1 MKFRSATTLV
11 LAAALFLSTFSLLTA
26 HTPAVA
32 APPPDPDPPSPFQL
46 DQYGP
51 RDSDNVVLKWNEEL
65 LQAIRLHPKE
75 TGPTITS
82 RALGVL
88 HTAIYDAWAAYDP
101 VAKGVV
107 YRQKPDP
114 QRTEDNKKKAISFAA
129 YYTLKDLFPPDRY
142 PHIADAGFDGQF
154 AALGYNDG
162 DTSLPAQVGI
172 AAATAVTNYRHT
184 DGSNQLGGYAN
195 TTVQYTPKNSWNQVN
210 DRWHWQPLCVPTPPP
225 GATSCEASG
234 GTVQQPLTPQWQTI
248 KPFALSSAQQ
258 FKVPGPPKTLSGYS
272 TADIVQALADTS
284 NLDDRKKVTA
294 EYWADGPRSEFPPGH
309 WAIFAQVTSRR
320 MNNSLDTDVKMFFAL
335 GNAVMDAGI
344 AAWWTKYQ
352 PQWDFV
358 RPITAI
364 REHYK
369 GQKIN
374 SWLGPNQG
382 YGLVDASRWIP
393 YQHLNV
399 VTPPFPEYVSG
410 HSTFSGAAMM
420 VLRSFTG
427 TDVLG
432 ASVTIKADTS
442 QFESSTPATDITLS
456 WPTYTA
462 AADEAGIS
470 RRYGGI
476 HFKSGDYHGRNLGAS
491 IGNAVWVK
499 ARSYFNGTAK

>member
-1 MKFRSATTLV
+1 MKLRSATTLV
-11 LAAALFLSTFSLLTA
+11 LATALVLSTFSVLSTN
-26 HTPAVA
+26 HPAKA
-32 APPPDPDPPSPFQL
+32 APPDPDPPSPFPL
-46 DQYGP
+46 NAYGP
-51 RDSDNVVLKWNEEL
+51 SPDDNVVLKWNEEL
-65 LQAIRLHPKE
+65 LQAIRLHPAQ

-101 VAKGVV
+101 VAKGVN

-114 QRTEDNKKKAISFAA
+114 NRTEDNKKKAISFAA
-129 YYTLKDLFPPDRY
+129 YTTLRDLFPVERY
-142 PHIADAGFDGQF
+142 PRIAEAGFDGQF
-154 AALGYNDG
+154 ADLGYSSG
-162 DTSLPAQVGI
+162 DPSLPAQVGI
-172 AAATAVTNYRHT
+172 AAANAVLAYRHA

-195 TTVQYTPKNSWNQVN
+195 TTVPYTPKNTWDHVN

-225 GATSCEASG
+225 GTTDCEDSG
-234 GTVQQPLTPQWQTI
+234 GTIQRPLTPHWQ
-248 KPFALSSAQQ
+248 KVQPFALTSAQQ

-294 EYWADGPRSEFPPGH
+294 EYWADGPHSEFPPGH

-320 MNNSLDTDVKMFFAL
+320 RHNDLDTDVKMFFAV

-344 AAWWTKYQ
+344 ASWWTKYQ

-369 GQKIN
+369 GKKIN
-374 SWLGPNQG
+374 SWLGPNMG
-382 YGLVDASRWIP
+382 YRDDVPAERWIP

-420 VLRSFTG
+420 ALRSFTG
-427 TDVLG
+427 SDVLG
-432 ASVTIKADTS
+432 ASVTIAANSS
-442 QFESSTPATDITLS
+442 QFESNTPRTDVTLS

-462 AADEAGIS
+462 AADEAGLS

-491 IGNAVWVK
+491 VGNAVWVK
-499 ARSYFNGTAK
+499 ARSYFNGTAR